1 MMIVTKSTRM
11 PSPRERMDR
20 YLDALKGNFDPHDHA
35 ARASRGLRL
44 MERFHPDPPSFEDEQ
59 YVKESSYAELDQGE

>member
-35 ARASRGLRL
+35 ARAARGLRL

>member
-20 YLDALKGNFDPHDHA
+20 YLDALKAKEKQGRFDPQRPD
-35 ARASRGLRL
+35 ASQRSSGLTDRHSWRL
-44 MERFHPDPPSFEDEQ
+44 LFRSRKWILSPPLIRE
-59 YVKESSYAELDQGE
+59 

>member
-35 ARASRGLRL
+35 ARTARGLRL
-44 MERFHPDPPSFEDEQ
+44 MERFQWRNRDVSTPNDRMRRRGR
-59 YVKESSYAELDQGE
+59 QG